1 MLINMLI
8 PKYKLKLFQAK
19 ETIFL
24 LPLPIDIKEKIFN
37 IYLEDF
43 YKYYNLIPFNL
54 RFLNERDF
62 IEIKVDYKKINEYLV
77 LL

>member
-24 LPLPIDIKEKIFN
+24 LPLPKDLKEKIFN
-37 IYLEDF
+37 IYIEDF
-43 YKYYNLIPFNL
+43 YKYYKLIPFNL

-62 IEIKVDYKKINEYLV
+62 VNINIDYKKINDYLV
-77 LL
+77 L